1 MIKSFGSKATE
12 DLYQGFD
19 SKEARTI
26 PRTIWKRAVR
36 KLDVLDSAEEL
47 KDIASPPANRL
58 EKLKGYLTGRFSI
71 RINKQYRIV
80 FRFEDGNVFDVEIAD
95 YH

>member
-1 MIKSFGSKATE
+1 MKSFGSKATE
-12 DLYQGFD
+12 DLYHGFG

-26 PRTIWKRAVR
+26 PKTIWKVAVR
-36 KLDVLDSAEEL
+36 KLDMLNTAAEL
-47 KDIASPPANRL
+47 KDLASPPANRL

-71 RINKQYRIV
+71 RINKQYRFV
-80 FRFEDGNVFDVEIAD
+80 FRFESGNVFDVEITD